1 MNAVGPRFFHAG
13 DRGRTANRTMGSL
26 GVPVARLH
34 AIDNSGGSGE
44 AAERRPQRRR
54 RSSSSHQIEYHLLL
68 LLTLGLVAFGL
79 IMVYSASSGIA
90 VVNGANP
97 LSPLLRQGTYAV
109 LGIACMVG
117 AARFRYRRLRML
129 APILMLM
136 ALIGLLMVK
145 VPGVGVRINGAERW
159 IVAGPLTLQPS
170 EFAKLAM
177 VVFCAAV
184 LTARKRPPRSI
195 KELVNPVG
203 LAALIVCGLVAL
215 EPELGTTI
223 AIAVMVTGVLIV
235 AGTPFKLLVGTAGIV
250 SVGAAFVISQNAY
263 MHARLLA
270 FMHPWQDAG
279 GSGYQNVQAL
289 LSLGSGGIWGKG
301 LGQGTVKN
309 GYLPEA
315 PSDMIAA
322 VIGEEL
328 GLIGI
333 LVTVLAF
340 AAFAVLGFRIAM
352 RYKDPFGKYLVAGAT
367 CLVAGQAVV
376 NLGAVLGFLPLTGV
390 PLPLISSGGSSL
402 IVFLTL
408 IGTLL
413 NVAQAERRPV
423 RATVST
429 SDATKEPRPR
439 SRTANDG
446 ADRSRR
452 NRGPR
457 RAV

>member
-1 MNAVGPRFFHAG
+1 
-13 DRGRTANRTMGSL
+13 
-26 GVPVARLH
+26 VARLH
-34 AIDNSGGSGE
+34 AIENSGGRRDT
-44 AAERRPQRRR
+44 AEGRPPRRR
-54 RSSSSHQIEYHLLL
+54 RTSNSHQLEYHLLL

-97 LSPLLRQGTYAV
+97 LSPLLRQGTYAI
-109 LGIACMVG
+109 LGIGCMVG
-117 AARFRYRRLRML
+117 AARFRYRRWRLL
-129 APILMLM
+129 APLLMLV
-136 ALIGLLMVK
+136 ALIGLLAVK
-145 VPGVGVRINGAERW
+145 VPGIGVRVNGAERW

-195 KELVNPVG
+195 KELANPVG
-203 LAALIVCGLVAL
+203 LTALIVCGLVAL
-215 EPELGTTI
+215 EPDLGTTI
-223 AIAVMVTGVLIV
+223 AIAIMITGVLIV
-235 AGTPFKLLVGTAGIV
+235 AGTPFKLLVGTFGTV
-250 SVGAAFVISQNAY
+250 SAGAALVISQNAY

-270 FMHPWQDAG
+270 FLHPWQDAG

-333 LVTVLAF
+333 LVTVCAF

-352 RYKDPFGKYLVAGAT
+352 RTKDPFGRFLATGIT
-367 CLVAGQAVV
+367 CLVTGQAVV

-413 NVAQAERRPV
+413 NVADSERAIARKAVPADDTAAS
-423 RATVST
+423 R
-429 SDATKEPRPR
+429 KRPRPQ
-439 SRTANDG
+439 SAG
-446 ADRSRR
+446 ADRRRR
-452 NRGPR
+452 NRRPR
-457 RAV
+457 RAVAGGGRRAHG

>member
-1 MNAVGPRFFHAG
+1 
-13 DRGRTANRTMGSL
+13 
-26 GVPVARLH
+26 
-34 AIDNSGGSGE
+34 
-44 AAERRPQRRR
+44 
-54 RSSSSHQIEYHLLL
+54 
-68 LLTLGLVAFGL
+68 
-79 IMVYSASSGIA
+79 
-90 VVNGANP
+90 
-97 LSPLLRQGTYAV
+97 
-109 LGIACMVG
+109 MVG
-117 AARFRYRRLRML
+117 AARFRYRRWRLL
-129 APILMLM
+129 SPILMLI
-136 ALIGLLMVK
+136 ALAGLVMVK

-159 IVAGPLTLQPS
+159 VVAGPLTLQPS

-203 LAALIVCGLVAL
+203 AVALVVCGLVAL
-215 EPELGTTI
+215 EPDLGTTI

-235 AGTPFKLLVGTAGIV
+235 AGTPFRLLVGTAGIV
-250 SVGAAFVISQNAY
+250 SAGAALVISQNAY

-340 AAFAVLGFRIAM
+340 AAFAVLGFRVAM
-352 RYKDPFGKYLVAGAT
+352 RTRDPFGKFLATGIT
-367 CLVAGQAVV
+367 CLVTGQAVV

-413 NVAQAERRPV
+413 NVADGER
-423 RATVST
+423 VSV
-429 SDATKEPRPR
+429 ARTKAVPADDTAASSKRPRPQPA
-439 SRTANDG
+439 S
-446 ADRSRR
+446 ADRSGGNRR
-452 NRGPR
+452 TRRTVAGGRR
-457 RAV
+457 RAHG

>member
-1 MNAVGPRFFHAG
+1 V
-13 DRGRTANRTMGSL
+13 GSL

-34 AIDNSGGSGE
+34 AIDNTGGRGE
-44 AAERRPQRRR
+44 TAEARPQRRR
-54 RSSSSHQIEYHLLL
+54 PTSSSHQIEYHLLL

-97 LSPLLRQGTYAV
+97 LSPLVRQGTYAI
-109 LGIACMVG
+109 LGIGCMVG
-117 AARFRYRRLRML
+117 AARFRYRRLRVL
-129 APILMLM
+129 APLLMLV
-136 ALIGLLMVK
+136 ALLGLVAVK
-145 VPGVGVRINGAERW
+145 VPGIGVRVNGAERW

-203 LAALIVCGLVAL
+203 GAAMLVCALVAL
-215 EPELGTTI
+215 EPDLGTTI

-235 AGTPFKLLVGTAGIV
+235 AGTPFRLLVGTAGIV
-250 SVGAAFVISQNAY
+250 SAGAALVISQNAY

-270 FMHPWQDAG
+270 FLHPWQDAG

-352 RYKDPFGKYLVAGAT
+352 RTRDPFGKFLATGIT
-367 CLVAGQAVV
+367 CLVTGQAVV

-413 NVAQAERRPV
+413 NVADSERAVARKAVPADDTAAS
-423 RATVST
+423 R
-429 SDATKEPRPR
+429 KRPRPQP
-439 SRTANDG
+439 AG
-446 ADRSRR
+446 ADRRRR
-452 NRGPR
+452 NRRPR
-457 RAV
+457 RAVAGGGRRAHG

>member
-1 MNAVGPRFFHAG
+1 VTAAGLRAIDRGDEVAGAG
-13 DRGRTANRTMGSL
+13 DRTATRS
-26 GVPVARLH
+26 R
-34 AIDNSGGSGE
+34 
-44 AAERRPQRRR
+44 RRPAAKAA
-54 RSSSSHQIEYHLLL
+54 HQVEYHLLL

-90 VVNGANP
+90 VVDGSNP
-97 LSPLLRQGTYAV
+97 LAPLLRQGAYAV
-109 LGIACMVG
+109 LGILCMAG
-117 AARFRYRRLRML
+117 AARFRYDRLRVL
-129 APILMLM
+129 APILMLL
-136 ALIGLLMVK
+136 ALAGLLLVK
-145 VPGVGVRINGAERW
+145 VPGIGVRINGAERW

-184 LTARKRPPRSI
+184 LTARKRPPRTI

-203 LAALIVCGLVAL
+203 AVALVVCGLVAL
-215 EPELGTTI
+215 EPDLGTTI

-235 AGTPFKLLVGTAGIV
+235 AGTPFRLLVGTAAVV
-250 SVGAAFVISQNAY
+250 SAGAAFVISQNAY

-270 FMHPWQDAG
+270 FMHPWADAG

-301 LGQGTVKN
+301 LGQGTVKIN
-309 GYLPEA
+309 YLPEA

-340 AAFAVLGFRIAM
+340 AGFAVLGFRIAM
-352 RYKDPFGKYLVAGAT
+352 RTRDPFGKFLATGIT
-367 CLVAGQAVV
+367 CLVTGQAVV

-413 NVAQAERRPV
+413 NVADGQRARPRKAV
-423 RATVST
+423 PA
-429 SDATKEPRPR
+429 DEPKPRRPR
-439 SRTANDG
+439 SRPQPAG
-446 ADRSRR
+446 ADRSRGNSR
-452 NRGPR
+452 PR
-457 RAV
+457 RAGAGRRRRADG

>member
-1 MNAVGPRFFHAG
+1 
-13 DRGRTANRTMGSL
+13 
-26 GVPVARLH
+26 
-34 AIDNSGGSGE
+34 
-44 AAERRPQRRR
+44 
-54 RSSSSHQIEYHLLL
+54 
-68 LLTLGLVAFGL
+68 VAFGL

-90 VVNGANP
+90 VVDGANP
-97 LSPLLRQGTYAV
+97 LSPLMRQGVYAV
-109 LGIACMVG
+109 LGIGCMVG
-117 AARFRYRRLRML
+117 AARFRYRRWRLL
-129 APILMLM
+129 APVLMLM
-136 ALIGLLMVK
+136 ALAGLLMVK
-145 VPGVGVRINGAERW
+145 VPGIGVRINGAERW

-184 LTARKRPPRSI
+184 LTARKRPPGSI

-203 LAALIVCGLVAL
+203 AVALLVCGLVAL
-215 EPELGTTI
+215 EPDLGTTI

-235 AGTPFKLLVGTAGIV
+235 AGTPFRLLVGTGV
-250 SVGAAFVISQNAY
+250 MLFSGAALVISQNAY

-301 LGQGTVKN
+301 LGQGTVKT

-333 LVTVLAF
+333 ILTVLAF
-340 AAFAVLGFRIAM
+340 AAFAVLGFRVAM
-352 RYKDPFGKYLVAGAT
+352 RCRDPFGKFLATGIT
-367 CLVAGQAVV
+367 CLVTGQAVV

-413 NVAQAERRPV
+413 NVADGERAAARKVVRSDDTAASSPRARPQP
-423 RATVST
+423 A
-429 SDATKEPRPR
+429 
-439 SRTANDG
+439 G
-446 ADRSRR
+446 ADRRRR
-452 NRGPR
+452 NGRPRGAVAGGGR
-457 RAV
+457 RAHG

>member
-1 MNAVGPRFFHAG
+1 VAG
-13 DRGRTANRTMGSL
+13 LR
-26 GVPVARLH
+26 
-34 AIDNSGGSGE
+34 AIEEGGG
-44 AAERRPQRRR
+44 AADRRPPRRR
-54 RSSSSHQIEYHLLL
+54 RPSHSHQVEYHLLL

-79 IMVYSASSGIA
+79 IMVYSASSGAA
-90 VVNGANP
+90 VVNGSNP
-97 LSPLLRQGTYAV
+97 ISPLLRQGAYAV
-109 LGIACMVG
+109 LGIACMAG
-117 AARFRYRRLRML
+117 AARFRYRRLRLL

-136 ALIGLLMVK
+136 ALAGLVLVK
-145 VPGVGVRINGAERW
+145 VPGIGVRINGAERW

-203 LAALIVCGLVAL
+203 AVALLVCALVAL
-215 EPELGTTI
+215 EPDLGTTI

-235 AGTPFKLLVGTAGIV
+235 AGTPFRLLVGTGVMVCA
-250 SVGAAFVISQNAY
+250 GAALVISQNAY

-270 FMHPWQDAG
+270 FMHPWHDPG
-279 GSGYQNVQAL
+279 NSGYQNVQAL

-301 LGQGTVKN
+301 LGQGTEKIL
-309 GYLPEA
+309 YLPEA

-333 LVTVLAF
+333 VVTALAF
-340 AAFAVLGFRIAM
+340 AAFAVLGFRVAM
-352 RYKDPFGKYLVAGAT
+352 RTRDPFGKFLATGIT
-367 CLVAGQAVV
+367 CLVTGQAVV

-413 NVAQAERRPV
+413 NVADGERASARKVVPADDTAESRKR
-423 RATVST
+423 
-429 SDATKEPRPR
+429 PRPQPA
-439 SRTANDG
+439 SP
-446 ADRSRR
+446 DRSRR
-452 NRGPR
+452 NRRPR
-457 RAV
+457 RAVAGGRRRAHG

>member
-1 MNAVGPRFFHAG
+1 LIGGAVAG
-13 DRGRTANRTMGSL
+13 LSAIEERGKSE
-26 GVPVARLH
+26 PVA
-34 AIDNSGGSGE
+34 G
-44 AAERRPQRRR
+44 RRP
-54 RSSSSHQIEYHLLL
+54 RSRPRQAAGTHQIEYHLLL

-79 IMVYSASSGIA
+79 IMVYSASSGVA
-90 VVNGANP
+90 VVDGQNP
-97 LSPLLRQGTYAV
+97 VSPLIREGVYAV
-109 LGIACMVG
+109 LGIGCMAG
-117 AARFRYRRLRML
+117 AARFPYRRLRLL
-129 APILMLM
+129 APVLMLL
-136 ALIGLLMVK
+136 ALAGLLLVK
-145 VPGVGVRINGAERW
+145 VPGIGVRINGAERW

-184 LTARKRPPRSI
+184 LTARKRAPRTI
-195 KELVNPVG
+195 KEVVNPVG
-203 LAALIVCGLVAL
+203 GVALIVCALVAL
-215 EPELGTTI
+215 EPDLGTTI
-223 AIAVMVTGVLIV
+223 AIAIMVTGVLIV
-235 AGTPFKLLVGTAGIV
+235 AGTPFRLLVGTAAIV
-250 SVGAAFVISQNAY
+250 STGAAFIISQNAY

-270 FMHPWQDAG
+270 FLHPWADAG

-301 LGQGTVKN
+301 LGQGTVKIN
-309 GYLPEA
+309 YLPEA

-333 LVTVLAF
+333 LVTALAF
-340 AAFAVLGFRIAM
+340 AAFAVLGFRVAM
-352 RYKDPFGKYLVAGAT
+352 RTRDPFGRFLATGIT
-367 CLVAGQAVV
+367 CLVTGQAIV

-413 NVAQAERRPV
+413 NVADGQ
-423 RATVST
+423 RAPARKVVPADDTTAS
-429 SDATKEPRPR
+429 RPR
-439 SRTANDG
+439 SRPQPAS

-452 NRGPR
+452 NRRTR
-457 RAV
+457 RAGSGGGRRAHR

>member
-1 MNAVGPRFFHAG
+1 
-13 DRGRTANRTMGSL
+13 
-26 GVPVARLH
+26 
-34 AIDNSGGSGE
+34 
-44 AAERRPQRRR
+44 
-54 RSSSSHQIEYHLLL
+54 
-68 LLTLGLVAFGL
+68 
-79 IMVYSASSGIA
+79 
-90 VVNGANP
+90 
-97 LSPLLRQGTYAV
+97 
-109 LGIACMVG
+109 
-117 AARFRYRRLRML
+117 
-129 APILMLM
+129 MLM
-136 ALIGLLMVK
+136 ALIGLVLVK
-145 VPGVGVRINGAERW
+145 VPGIGVRINGAERW

-184 LTARKRPPRSI
+184 LTARKHPPRTI

-215 EPELGTTI
+215 EPDLGTTI

-235 AGTPFKLLVGTAGIV
+235 AGTPFRLLVGTAGIV
-250 SVGAAFVISQNAY
+250 SAGAALVISQNAY

-352 RYKDPFGKYLVAGAT
+352 RTKDPFGKFLATGIT
-367 CLVAGQAVV
+367 CLVTGQAVV

-413 NVAQAERRPV
+413 NVADSG
-423 RATVST
+423 RAGARKAVPADDTAASR
-429 SDATKEPRPR
+429 KRPRPQP
-439 SRTANDG
+439 AG
-446 ADRSRR
+446 ADRRRR
-452 NRGPR
+452 NRRPR
-457 RAV
+457 RAVAGGGRRAHG

>member
-1 MNAVGPRFFHAG
+1 VAG
-13 DRGRTANRTMGSL
+13 LS
-26 GVPVARLH
+26 
-34 AIDNSGGSGE
+34 AIENSGGSDVTADRR
-44 AAERRPQRRR
+44 AARQ
-54 RSSSSHQIEYHLLL
+54 RSSNQHQVEYHLLL

-79 IMVYSASSGIA
+79 IMVYSASSGVA

-97 LSPLLRQGTYAV
+97 LSPLVRQGAYAV
-109 LGIACMVG
+109 LGVACMVG
-117 AARFRYRRLRML
+117 AARFRYRRLRLL
-129 APILMLM
+129 APILMLL
-136 ALIGLLMVK
+136 ALAGLLAVK

-195 KELVNPVG
+195 KELTNPVG
-203 LAALIVCGLVAL
+203 AVALVVCGLVAL
-215 EPELGTTI
+215 EPDLGTTI

-235 AGTPFKLLVGTAGIV
+235 AGTPFRLLVGTAAMV
-250 SVGAAFVISQNAY
+250 SAGAALVISQNAY

-333 LVTVLAF
+333 VVTVLAF
-340 AAFAVLGFRIAM
+340 AAFAVLGFRVAM
-352 RYKDPFGKYLVAGAT
+352 RTRDPFGKYLAAGIT
-367 CLVAGQAVV
+367 CLVTGQAVV

-413 NVAQAERRPV
+413 NVADSERPSARKKAVP
-423 RATVST
+423 AD
-429 SDATKEPRPR
+429 DAAAKRKRPRPQPA
-439 SRTANDG
+439 S
-446 ADRSRR
+446 ADRSGGNGR
-452 NRGPR
+452 PR
-457 RAV
+457 RTVAGGRRRAHG

>member
-1 MNAVGPRFFHAG
+1 
-13 DRGRTANRTMGSL
+13 
-26 GVPVARLH
+26 VPVAEVR
-34 AIDNSGGSGE
+34 ASGE
-44 AAERRPQRRR
+44 RPRVRRRPA
-54 RSSSSHQIEYHLLL
+54 SHAHQVEYHLLL

-90 VVNGANP
+90 VVDGQNP
-97 LSPLLRQGTYAV
+97 LAPLIRQGIYAV
-109 LGIACMVG
+109 IGIACMAG
-117 AARFRYRRLRML
+117 AARFRYARLRML
-129 APILMLM
+129 APVLMLM
-136 ALIGLLMVK
+136 ALTGLVMVK

-184 LTARKRPPRSI
+184 LTARKRPPRTI

-203 LAALIVCGLVAL
+203 AVALVVCALVAL
-215 EPELGTTI
+215 EPDLGTTI

-235 AGTPFKLLVGTAGIV
+235 AGTPFRLLVGTAAMV
-250 SVGAAFVISQNAY
+250 STGAALVISQNAY

-270 FMHPWQDAG
+270 FLHPWQDAG

-301 LGQGTVKN
+301 LGQGTVKIN
-309 GYLPEA
+309 YLPEA

-333 LVTVLAF
+333 VVTVLAF
-340 AAFAVLGFRIAM
+340 AAFAVLGFRVAM
-352 RYKDPFGKYLVAGAT
+352 RTRDPFGKFLATGIT
-367 CLVAGQAVV
+367 CLVTGQAVV

-413 NVAQAERRPV
+413 NVADGERASSRKAVPADDSQ
-423 RATVST
+423 RSR
-429 SDATKEPRPR
+429 PRPQPA
-439 SRTANDG
+439 RT
-446 ADRSRR
+446 DRSRGDGR
-452 NRGPR
+452 AR
-457 RAV
+457 RAGAGGGRRAHG

>member
-1 MNAVGPRFFHAG
+1 M
-13 DRGRTANRTMGSL
+13 
-26 GVPVARLH
+26 
-34 AIDNSGGSGE
+34 
-44 AAERRPQRRR
+44 RRPLVEADHLKRGHARRAPA
-54 RSSSSHQIEYHLLL
+54 SNAHQIEYHLLL

-79 IMVYSASSGIA
+79 IMVYSASSGVA

-117 AARFRYRRLRML
+117 AARFRYRRLRVL

-136 ALIGLLMVK
+136 ALAGLLMVK

-184 LTARKRPPRSI
+184 LTARKRAPRSI

-203 LAALIVCGLVAL
+203 GAALIVCGLVAL
-215 EPELGTTI
+215 EPDLGTTI

-235 AGTPFKLLVGTAGIV
+235 AGTPFRLLVGTAAMV
-250 SVGAAFVISQNAY
+250 SAGAALVISQNAY

-309 GYLPEA
+309 GFLPEA

-333 LVTVLAF
+333 LVTVAAF

-352 RYKDPFGKYLVAGAT
+352 RTRDPFGKYLATGIT
-367 CLVAGQAVV
+367 CLVTGQAVV

-413 NVAQAERRPV
+413 NVADGERASARKVVPADDTAK
-423 RATVST
+423 R
-429 SDATKEPRPR
+429 KRPRPQPK
-439 SRTANDG
+439 S
-446 ADRSRR
+446 ADRSGG
-452 NRGPR
+452 NGGPR
-457 RAV
+457 RAVAGGRRRAHG

>member
-1 MNAVGPRFFHAG
+1 
-13 DRGRTANRTMGSL
+13 
-26 GVPVARLH
+26 VP
-34 AIDNSGGSGE
+34 
-44 AAERRPQRRR
+44 AAEASANVQRPRRARRGTAAANEV
-54 RSSSSHQIEYHLLL
+54 EYHLLL

-79 IMVYSASSGIA
+79 IMVYSASSGVA
-90 VVNGANP
+90 VVDGQNP
-97 LSPLLRQGTYAV
+97 LSALMRQGVYAV
-109 LGIACMVG
+109 IGIGCMAG
-117 AARFRYRRLRML
+117 AARFRYPRLRML
-129 APILMLM
+129 APVLMLLSL
-136 ALIGLLMVK
+136 AGLVLVK

-170 EFAKLAM
+170 EFAKLGM

-184 LTARKRPPRSI
+184 LTARKRPPRTI
-195 KELVNPVG
+195 KELANPVG
-203 LAALIVCGLVAL
+203 GVALVVCALVAL
-215 EPELGTTI
+215 EPDLGTTI
-223 AIAVMVTGVLIV
+223 AIALMVTGVLIV
-235 AGTPFKLLVGTAGIV
+235 AGTPFRLLVGTAGLV
-250 SVGAAFVISQNAY
+250 SAGAALVISQNAY

-270 FMHPWQDAG
+270 FLHPWADAG

-301 LGQGTVKN
+301 LGQGTVKIN
-309 GYLPEA
+309 YLPEA

-333 LVTVLAF
+333 AVTALAF
-340 AAFAVLGFRIAM
+340 AAFAVLGFRVAM
-352 RYKDPFGKYLVAGAT
+352 RTRDPFGKFLATGIT
-367 CLVAGQAVV
+367 CLVTGQAVV

-413 NVAQAERRPV
+413 NVAKGERQTARKAVPADDSQPTRVARTKAE
-423 RATVST
+423 
-429 SDATKEPRPR
+429 
-439 SRTANDG
+439 G

-452 NRGPR
+452 NGGARRAGAGGRR
-457 RAV
+457 RAVG

>member
-1 MNAVGPRFFHAG
+1 VPN
-13 DRGRTANRTMGSL
+13 TSLGSL

-34 AIDNSGGSGE
+34 AIENSGGRRDTAE
-44 AAERRPQRRR
+44 ARPPRRR
-54 RSSSSHQIEYHLLL
+54 RTSNSHQVEYHLLL

-97 LSPLLRQGTYAV
+97 LSPLLRQGTYAI
-109 LGIACMVG
+109 LGIGCMVG
-117 AARFRYRRLRML
+117 AARFRYRRWRLL
-129 APILMLM
+129 APLLMLV
-136 ALIGLLMVK
+136 ALIGLLAVK
-145 VPGVGVRINGAERW
+145 VPGIGVRVNGAERW

-195 KELVNPVG
+195 KELANPVG
-203 LAALIVCGLVAL
+203 LTALLVCGLVAL
-215 EPELGTTI
+215 EPDLGTTI
-223 AIAVMVTGVLIV
+223 AIAVMITGVLIV
-235 AGTPFKLLVGTAGIV
+235 AGTPFKLLVGTFGMV
-250 SVGAAFVISQNAY
+250 SAGAALVISQNAY

-270 FMHPWQDAG
+270 FLHPWQDAG

-333 LVTVLAF
+333 LVTVFAF

-352 RYKDPFGKYLVAGAT
+352 RTKDPFGKFLATGIT
-367 CLVAGQAVV
+367 CLVTGQAVV

-413 NVAQAERRPV
+413 NVADSERAVARKAVPADDTAAS
-423 RATVST
+423 R
-429 SDATKEPRPR
+429 KRPRPQP
-439 SRTANDG
+439 AG
-446 ADRSRR
+446 ADRRRR
-452 NRGPR
+452 NGRPR
-457 RAV
+457 RAVAGGGRRAHG